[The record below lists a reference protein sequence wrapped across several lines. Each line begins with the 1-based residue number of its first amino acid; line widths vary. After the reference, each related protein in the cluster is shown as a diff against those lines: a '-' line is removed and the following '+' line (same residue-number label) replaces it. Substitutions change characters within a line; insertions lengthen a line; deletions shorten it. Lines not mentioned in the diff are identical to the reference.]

1 MKALN
6 YDIKSIILQ
15 NIKSAEKQP
24 LPEHFTKSQYRILR
38 NLIIQKKIEKRFFD
52 FIISGLFEETDWKK
66 LDYSQMYTLI
76 YVLINY
82 DFKKERI

>member
-6 YDIKSIILQ
+6 YDTRTLIMM
-15 NIKSAEKQP
+15 NVKSAEKQP

-38 NLIIQKKIEKRFFD
+38 NLIIQKRIEKRLFD

-76 YVLINY
+76 HVLTNY